1 MMSKRSIER
10 ENKKLR
16 RLNKYADLDIENL
29 SDEEYEAIRKK
40 LIRYSSLKLTEGLGI
55 AIIVIFIMFSLKW

>member
-1 MMSKRSIER
+1 MSKRSIER

-55 AIIVIFIMFSLKW
+55 TIIVIFIMLSLKW

>member
-1 MMSKRSIER
+1 M

-16 RLNKYADLDIENL
+16 RLNKYSDLDIENL

-55 AIIVIFIMFSLKW
+55 AIIVIFIMLSLKW

>member
-1 MMSKRSIER
+1 MSKRSIER

-55 AIIVIFIMFSLKW
+55 AIIVIFIMLSLRW

>member
-1 MMSKRSIER
+1 MSKRSIER

-16 RLNKYADLDIENL
+16 KLNKYADFDIENL

-55 AIIVIFIMFSLKW
+55 AIIVIFIMLSLKW

>member
-1 MMSKRSIER
+1 MSKRSIER

-16 RLNKYADLDIENL
+16 KLNKYADLDIENL

-40 LIRYSSLKLTEGLGI
+40 LIRYSLLKLTEGLGI
-55 AIIVIFIMFSLKW
+55 AIIVIFIMLSLKW

>member
-1 MMSKRSIER
+1 MSKRSIER

-16 RLNKYADLDIENL
+16 KLNKYADIDIENL

-55 AIIVIFIMFSLKW
+55 AIIVIFIMLSLKW

>member
-1 MMSKRSIER
+1 MSKRSIER

-29 SDEEYEAIRKK
+29 SDEDYEAIRKK
-40 LIRYSSLKLTEGLGI
+40 LIQYSSLKLTEGLGI
-55 AIIVIFIMFSLKW
+55 AIIVIFIMLSLKW

>member
-1 MMSKRSIER
+1 MSKRSIER

-16 RLNKYADLDIENL
+16 KLNKYADLDIESL

-55 AIIVIFIMFSLKW
+55 AIIVIFIMLSLKW

>member
-1 MMSKRSIER
+1 MLKRSIER

-16 RLNKYADLDIENL
+16 RLNKYSDLDIENL

-55 AIIVIFIMFSLKW
+55 AIIVIFIMLSLKW

>member
-1 MMSKRSIER
+1 MSKRSIEK

-40 LIRYSSLKLTEGLGI
+40 LIRYSSLKLTEGLCI
-55 AIIVIFIMFSLKW
+55 AIIVIFIMLSLKW

>member
-1 MMSKRSIER
+1 MSKRSIER

-16 RLNKYADLDIENL
+16 KINKYADLDIENL

-55 AIIVIFIMFSLKW
+55 AIIVIFIMLSLKW

>member
-1 MMSKRSIER
+1 MSKRSIER

-16 RLNKYADLDIENL
+16 KLNKYADLDIENL

-55 AIIVIFIMFSLKW
+55 AIIVIFIMLS

>member
-1 MMSKRSIER
+1 MSKRSIER

-16 RLNKYADLDIENL
+16 KLNKYADLDIENL

-40 LIRYSSLKLTEGLGI
+40 LIRYSSLKLTEGLCI
-55 AIIVIFIMFSLKW
+55 AIIVIFIMLSLKW

>member
-1 MMSKRSIER
+1 MSKRSIER

-40 LIRYSSLKLTEGLGI
+40 LIRYSSLKLIEGLSI
-55 AIIVIFIMFSLKW
+55 AIIVIFIMLSLKW

>member
-1 MMSKRSIER
+1 MSKRSIDR

-16 RLNKYADLDIENL
+16 KLNKYADLDIENL

-55 AIIVIFIMFSLKW
+55 AIIVIFIMLSLKW

>member
-1 MMSKRSIER
+1 MSKRSIER

-16 RLNKYADLDIENL
+16 RLNKYADLDIESL

-55 AIIVIFIMFSLKW
+55 AIIVIFIMLSLKW

>member
-1 MMSKRSIER
+1 MSKRSIER

-16 RLNKYADLDIENL
+16 KLNKYADLHIENL

-55 AIIVIFIMFSLKW
+55 AIIVIFIMLSLKW

>member
-1 MMSKRSIER
+1 MSKRSIER

-16 RLNKYADLDIENL
+16 KLNKYADLDIENL

-55 AIIVIFIMFSLKW
+55 AIIVIFIMLSLKW

>member
-1 MMSKRSIER
+1 MSKRSIER

-40 LIRYSSLKLTEGLGI
+40 LIRY
-55 AIIVIFIMFSLKW
+55 

>member
-1 MMSKRSIER
+1 MPKRSIER

-29 SDEEYEAIRKK
+29 SDKEYEAIRKK

-55 AIIVIFIMFSLKW
+55 AIIVIFIMLSLKW

>member
-1 MMSKRSIER
+1 MSKRSIER

-29 SDEEYEAIRKK
+29 SDEEYEVIRKK

-55 AIIVIFIMFSLKW
+55 AIIVIFIMLSLKW

>member
-1 MMSKRSIER
+1 MSKRSIER

-16 RLNKYADLDIENL
+16 RLNRYADLDIESL

-55 AIIVIFIMFSLKW
+55 AIIVIFIMLSLKW

>member
-1 MMSKRSIER
+1 MSKRSIER

-16 RLNKYADLDIENL
+16 KLNKYADLDIENL
-29 SDEEYEAIRKK
+29 SDEEYEAIRKE

-55 AIIVIFIMFSLKW
+55 AIIVIFIMLSLKW

>member
-1 MMSKRSIER
+1 MSKRSMER

-29 SDEEYEAIRKK
+29 SDEEYESIRKK

-55 AIIVIFIMFSLKW
+55 AIIVIFIMLSLKW

>member
-1 MMSKRSIER
+1 MSKRSIEK

-55 AIIVIFIMFSLKW
+55 AIIVIFIMLSLKW

>member
-1 MMSKRSIER
+1 MSKRSIER

-40 LIRYSSLKLTEGLGI
+40 LIRYSSLKLIEGLGI
-55 AIIVIFIMFSLKW
+55 AIIVIFIMLSLKW

>member
-1 MMSKRSIER
+1 MFKRSIER

-16 RLNKYADLDIENL
+16 KLNKYADLDIENL

-55 AIIVIFIMFSLKW
+55 AIIVIFIMLSLKW

>member
-1 MMSKRSIER
+1 MSKRSIER

-16 RLNKYADLDIENL
+16 KLNKYADLDIENL
-29 SDEEYEAIRKK
+29 SDEEYEVIRKK

-55 AIIVIFIMFSLKW
+55 AIIVIFIMLSLKW

>member
-1 MMSKRSIER
+1 MSKRSIER

-55 AIIVIFIMFSLKW
+55 AIIVIFIILSLKW

>member
-1 MMSKRSIER
+1 MSKRSIER

-40 LIRYSSLKLTEGLGI
+40 LIRYSSLKLSEGLGI
-55 AIIVIFIMFSLKW
+55 AIIVIFIMLSLKW

>member
-1 MMSKRSIER
+1 MSKRSIER

-16 RLNKYADLDIENL
+16 RLNKYADLDIESL

-55 AIIVIFIMFSLKW
+55 AIIVIFIMLILKW

>member
-1 MMSKRSIER
+1 MSKRSIER

-55 AIIVIFIMFSLKW
+55 AIIVIFIMLSLKW

>member
-1 MMSKRSIER
+1 MSKRSIKR

-16 RLNKYADLDIENL
+16 RLNKYADLDIESL

-55 AIIVIFIMFSLKW
+55 AIIVIFIMLSLKW

>member
-1 MMSKRSIER
+1 MSKRSIER

-16 RLNKYADLDIENL
+16 RLNKYADLDIGNL

-55 AIIVIFIMFSLKW
+55 AIIVIFIMLSLKW

>member
-1 MMSKRSIER
+1 MSKRSIER

-29 SDEEYEAIRKK
+29 SEEEYEAIRKK

-55 AIIVIFIMFSLKW
+55 AIIVIFIMLSLKW